1 MTEAQPKA
9 LKLFCSFAQE
19 DDKLLTELEKYLH
32 PLERQQQ
39 ITIWHRNKIAEGRNF
54 LREIKD
60 HLNTAQIILLL
71 VSPDFLASDH
81 CYSVEMQRAIER
93 QRATNTV
100 RVIPIILRH
109 SDWQDTPFGGL
120 KALPDNH
127 IPITESRNRDKAFL
141 NVVQGIRRTIEELN
155 TLLPLPQEIESLER
169 NEPLLPSLLPQ
180 QEQSNLPEIQP
191 EESDFLAPN
200 KTDRASQLPITI
212 QASSSRISA
221 RNEVSKNVLIASL
234 GESPIVVSAMYDL
247 LTKRKKLKID
257 RVIILTPEDD
267 DVRRAYKMVREALV
281 GVEVQCEQLPF
292 KDADSWVHV
301 CIFLQSLYKLLDTS
315 QAKGEGIYLSCAGGR
330 KSMAALMAWVAP
342 FFSCV
347 QNLYYLIDKDK
358 KDFPL
363 VEQIDPWLSP
373 AKLERIMHPD
383 LAHLTLVDIP
393 FEKERQ
399 MSQKRLNRLIWAS
412 SEDLERMQYEEKETA
427 MLLQAVT
434 QGGKLLDVL
443 VTKQVAEQFRV
454 MCQQNPKDAIEL
466 KSNLEQMSIASKLQ
480 NASFDSCKPPKL
492 SVTLHFFQRF
502 QTPQRFVFYTKPE
515 DIDEGSEE
523 AVAQVVVCALE
534 EGVNNEY
541 RKLKKIAASPDF
553 SVEPKYR
560 LDELP
565 LIPYTDPAESVLI
578 VPLGT
583 LPMIATQLY
592 TLLEYQERRTIRAVY
607 LVYPERAMEI
617 ENAARIVKRALQ
629 ERAGVSCISVQVPG
643 LEDIDSKEACKR
655 YQAILEEVIAEVRER
670 YPDCKID
677 LALSGGRK
685 GMTAMTISA
694 AQGQHIHPVY
704 HTLIT
709 DEQLGRD
716 IDRETT
722 VEALNDLSR
731 KERNDRLF
739 LQSYKDGGSYARF
752 VLFKV
757 PVFSIEQ
764 EY

>member
-191 EESDFLAPN
+191 EESDFLAPD
-200 KTDRASQLPITI
+200 KTDRASQLPITS
-212 QASSSRISA
+212 QVFSPLIST
-221 RNEVSKNVLIASL
+221 RNEASKNVLIASL
-234 GESPIVVSAMYDL
+234 GESPVVVSAMYDL